1 MKTAIYIE
9 DGDVQ
14 LVLTP
19 QNEWERNALKSFGPS
34 LNAKIMEG
42 EFYTC
47 EGGWHRHSYYGDTSG
62 RSLIIRVQPEVK
74 AV

>member
-19 QNEWERNALKSFGPS
+19 QNEWERNALKSFWPS
-34 LNAKIMEG
+34 LHATIMEG

-47 EGGWHRHSYYGDTSG
+47 QGGYHRHSASWGESE
-62 RSLIIRVQPEVK
+62 RSLIIRLQPEVK

>member
-19 QNEWERNALKSFGPS
+19 QNEWERNALKSFGS
-34 LNAKIMEG
+34 DVRATVIQG

-47 EGGWHRHSYYGDTSG
+47 QGGWHRHSQYDDTPE